1 MDWSSN
7 QQVQPYQ
14 GSEHCVEVCNFTAN
28 VWACV
33 EAAPASAVQYTF
45 HTHTHT
51 QCIAVHAMHHTM
63 HKHKLVHTCQLH
75 HNNMCATAVSH
86 KHTHTHTLCWASK
99 LQVLPLA
106 IVLLCTR
113 NGLAMSWQMLDI
125 ATNSCMPY
133 QGSKPYTHNKQTK
146 HIYMSWQVLNTAT
159 ASCKPYQGSEPC
171 VEVCNFT
178 ANVWAF
184 VEAAPASAVQYTF
197 HTHTHKCAHVCV
209 HAAMQTRSMCTHISG
224 CRNECN
230 SWMCWC
236 YKQTNKH
243 THTHTHTHCFW
254 IVSESTGLC

>member
-1 MDWSSN
+1 
-7 QQVQPYQ
+7 
-14 GSEHCVEVCNFTAN
+14 
-28 VWACV
+28 
-33 EAAPASAVQYTF
+33 
-45 HTHTHT
+45 
-51 QCIAVHAMHHTM
+51 MHHTM

-86 KHTHTHTLCWASK
+86 KHTHTHTHTLFWASK

-243 THTHTHTHCFW
+243 THTHTHTHTHCFW